1 MKFIKN
7 FSVFEQRIEK
17 ESPKLYS
24 PLELSAARFK
34 NSLPQGS
41 FEDLKRYF
49 PKEIWPF
56 VDYVLK
62 HKNFLLQELKIDSKT
77 LTQLTKASVGLIG
90 KETDFGK
97 YTTKSDDRLLS
108 ILEKPGLASSA
119 LSWGFSLT
127 KEPSLGMAQF
137 KKQTWDHYG
146 LDKKIGDYY
155 KSAKNPKFQ
164 GLGVLYSLC
173 ERYKLALKK
182 GLKNEPSENQILQK
196 YGVITDIDGT
206 GSNALDLSILA
217 HNYGEWVVTKWCE
230 TSDPLFSAPVGK
242 SEIEPF
248 KTEQEFK
255 NWASDSALMKKIT
268 DPNLKRFPGKLKT
281 FPDKIIPNY
290 YPNLS
295 TQGDSRSKGGKTTS
309 IGYVEGVCKFM
320 NKYQCLDG
328 RI

>member
-1 MKFIKN
+1 MKYLLR
-7 FSVFEQRIEK
+7 FSVFEQG
-17 ESPKLYS
+17 SPKLDTS
-24 PLELSAARFK
+24 PTARFK

-41 FEDLKRYF
+41 FDDLRGKCIRE
-49 PKEIWPF
+49 EIWPF
-56 VDYVLK
+56 VNYVLK

-77 LTQLTKASVGLIG
+77 LIQLTKASVGLIG
-90 KETDFGK
+90 NETFFGR
-97 YTTKSDDRLLS
+97 YTTTSDKQILS
-108 ILEKPGLASSA
+108 TLEKPGLASSA

-196 YGVITDIDGT
+196 YGVIKSIDGT

-217 HNYGEWVVTKWCE
+217 HNYGEWLVTKWCE
-230 TSDPLFSAPVGK
+230 TSNPLFSSPVGK
-242 SEIEPF
+242 TEIEPF

-281 FPDKIIPNY
+281 FPGKIIPNY

-295 TQGDSRSKGGKTTS
+295 TQGDSRSQGGKVTS
-309 IGYVEGVCKFM
+309 IGYLERVCEYMKEL
-320 NKYQCLDG
+320 QCLDG